1 MHSPYEDE
9 VNLHQVF
16 MQAKNADFLQFRI
29 ETVMTIAVP
38 KTFHLVRSVLLCAC
52 VALFAAPMQ
61 WVRFSTRGRGEGSMR
76 FRACL
81 FGAILA
87 ASGATS
93 ASADMVISE
102 DRGGQIG
109 QYVHAYTALASAGE
123 HVIIDG
129 PCLSACTLMLGIVS
143 RERICA
149 TSRAQLGFH
158 AAWLHDAFGHPI
170 TSLMGTQFLL
180 SIYPPDVRSWIS
192 RHGGL
197 SRTWIFL
204 KGREL
209 ASMVPSCV
217 SRGGV
222 ATLPLYT
229 TKSTGRM
236 NEVQKKNAWK
246 NYAEGLSYR
255 KSKFSNLMYSN
266 NDPNAGPQ
274 EWTLS
279 VAGRLIRGS
288 VYH

>member
-1 MHSPYEDE
+1 
-9 VNLHQVF
+9 
-16 MQAKNADFLQFRI
+16 
-29 ETVMTIAVP
+29 
-38 KTFHLVRSVLLCAC
+38 
-52 VALFAAPMQ
+52 
-61 WVRFSTRGRGEGSMR
+61 
-76 FRACL
+76 
-81 FGAILA
+81 
-87 ASGATS
+87 
-93 ASADMVISE
+93 
-102 DRGGQIG
+102 
-109 QYVHAYTALASAGE
+109 
-123 HVIIDG
+123 
-129 PCLSACTLMLGIVS
+129 MLGIVS

-158 AAWLHDAFGHPI
+158 AAWLPDAFGHPI
-170 TSLMGTQFLL
+170 TSLMGTQLML
-180 SIYPPDVRSWIS
+180 SIYPPDVGSWIS

-209 ASMVPSCV
+209 ARMVPSCV

-222 ATLPLYT
+222 ATFPLYT
-229 TKSTGRM
+229 TKSTGRMNEVQKKNAM

-279 VAGRLIRGS
+279 VAGRLIR
-288 VYH
+288 